1 MSSIKLKH
9 SGGNSVSIAA
19 PSSNPASNRTL
30 TVPSNADGTILT
42 NSTPGCI
49 LQVVSTT
56 KTDTFV
62 TTSTSFVDIT
72 GLSVSITPK
81 FSTSKI
87 LVTYHTN
94 ASMEDDGY
102 RAGLRLMRDSTAIF
116 VGDSAGSRI
125 QLSNHLVEATG
136 IQQQFGY
143 SGQTL
148 DSPATTSAVTYK
160 VQAISLD
167 SGRQVNINRS
177 YGDANDAV
185 NGRTASSITVMEVA
199 A

>member
-1 MSSIKLKH
+1 MSSQLRVDKILPVDGAPT
-9 SGGNSVSIAA
+9 GGGGGI
-19 PSSNPASNRTL
+19 
-30 TVPSNADGTILT
+30 I
-42 NSTPGCI
+42 
-49 LQVVSTT
+49 QVVSTT
-56 KTDTFV
+56 KTDTFD

-102 RAGLRLMRDSTAIF
+102 RGGLRLMRDSTAIF
-116 VGDSAGSRI
+116 VGDSAGSRP

-136 IQQQFGY
+136 TQQQFSY

-167 SGRQVNINRS
+167 SGRQININKS
-177 YGDANDAV
+177 YGDSDDAL
-185 NGRTASSITVMEVA
+185 NGRTASSITVMEVSA
-199 A
+199 

>member
-1 MSSIKLKH
+1 MSSQLRVDKILPVDGAPT
-9 SGGNSVSIAA
+9 GGGGGI
-19 PSSNPASNRTL
+19 
-30 TVPSNADGTILT
+30 I
-42 NSTPGCI
+42 
-49 LQVVSTT
+49 QVVSTT
-56 KTDTFV
+56 KTDAFV

-94 ASMEDDGY
+94 AAMEDDGY
-102 RAGLRLMRDSTAIF
+102 RGGLRLMRDSTAIF
-116 VGDSAGSRI
+116 VGDANGNRI

-136 IQQQFGY
+136 TQQQFSY

-167 SGRQVNINRS
+167 SGRQININRS
-177 YGDANDAV
+177 YGDGNDAL
-185 NGRTASSITVMEVA
+185 NGRTASSITVMEVSA
-199 A
+199 

>member
-1 MSSIKLKH
+1 MASHLRVDKILPVDGAPT
-9 SGGNSVSIAA
+9 GGGGGI
-19 PSSNPASNRTL
+19 
-30 TVPSNADGTILT
+30 I
-42 NSTPGCI
+42 
-49 LQVVSTT
+49 QVVSTT

-102 RAGLRLMRDSTAIF
+102 RGGLRLMRDSTAIF
-116 VGDSAGSRI
+116 VGDSAGSRP

-136 IQQQFGY
+136 TQQQFSY

-160 VQAISLD
+160 LQAISLD
-167 SGRQVNINRS
+167 SGRQININKS
-177 YGDANDAV
+177 YGDSDDAL
-185 NGRTASSITVMEVA
+185 NGRTASSITVMEVSA
-199 A
+199 

>member
-1 MSSIKLKH
+1 MASHLRVDKILPVDGAPT
-9 SGGNSVSIAA
+9 GGGGGI
-19 PSSNPASNRTL
+19 
-30 TVPSNADGTILT
+30 I
-42 NSTPGCI
+42 
-49 LQVVSTT
+49 QVVSTT
-56 KTDTFV
+56 KTDTFD

-102 RAGLRLMRDSTAIF
+102 RGGLRLMRDSTAIF
-116 VGDSAGSRI
+116 VGDSAGSRP

-136 IQQQFGY
+136 TQQQFSY

-167 SGRQVNINRS
+167 SGRQININKS
-177 YGDANDAV
+177 YGDSDDAL
-185 NGRTASSITVMEVA
+185 NGRTASSITVMEVSA
-199 A
+199 

>member
-1 MSSIKLKH
+1 MSSELRVDKIIPTNGVPT
-9 SGGNSVSIAA
+9 GGGGGIV
-19 PSSNPASNRTL
+19 
-30 TVPSNADGTILT
+30 
-42 NSTPGCI
+42 
-49 LQVVSTT
+49 QVASTT

-102 RAGLRLMRDSTAIF
+102 RGGLRLMRDSTAIF
-116 VGDSAGSRI
+116 VGDSAGSRP

-136 IQQQFGY
+136 TQQQFSY

-167 SGRQVNINRS
+167 SGRQININKS
-177 YGDANDAV
+177 YGDSNDAL
-185 NGRTASSITVMEVA
+185 NGRTASSITVMEVSV
-199 A
+199 

>member
-1 MSSIKLKH
+1 MASQLRVDKILPVDGAPT
-9 SGGNSVSIAA
+9 GGGGGI
-19 PSSNPASNRTL
+19 
-30 TVPSNADGTILT
+30 I
-42 NSTPGCI
+42 
-49 LQVVSTT
+49 QVVSTT

-102 RAGLRLMRDSTAIF
+102 RGGLRLMRDSTAIF
-116 VGDSAGSRI
+116 VGDSAGSRP

-136 IQQQFGY
+136 TQQQFSY

-160 VQAISLD
+160 LQAISLD
-167 SGRQVNINRS
+167 SGRQININKS
-177 YGDANDAV
+177 YGDSDDAL
-185 NGRTASSITVMEVA
+185 NGRTASSITVMEVSA
-199 A
+199 

>member
-1 MSSIKLKH
+1 MASHLRVDKILPVDGAPT
-9 SGGNSVSIAA
+9 GGGGGI
-19 PSSNPASNRTL
+19 
-30 TVPSNADGTILT
+30 I
-42 NSTPGCI
+42 
-49 LQVVSTT
+49 QVVSTT

-102 RAGLRLMRDSTAIF
+102 RGGLRLMRDSTAIF
-116 VGDSAGSRI
+116 VGDSAGSRP

-136 IQQQFGY
+136 TQQQFSY

-167 SGRQVNINRS
+167 SGRQININKS
-177 YGDANDAV
+177 YGDSDDAL
-185 NGRTASSITVMEVA
+185 NGRTASSITVMEVSA
-199 A
+199 

>member
-1 MSSIKLKH
+1 MASQLRVDKILPVDGAPT
-9 SGGNSVSIAA
+9 GGGGGI
-19 PSSNPASNRTL
+19 
-30 TVPSNADGTILT
+30 I
-42 NSTPGCI
+42 
-49 LQVVSTT
+49 QVVSTT
-56 KTDTFV
+56 KTDTFD

-102 RAGLRLMRDSTAIF
+102 RGGLRLMRDSTAIF
-116 VGDSAGSRI
+116 VGDSAGSRP

-136 IQQQFGY
+136 TQQQFSY

-160 VQAISLD
+160 LQAISLD
-167 SGRQVNINRS
+167 SGRQININKS
-177 YGDANDAV
+177 YGDNNDAL
-185 NGRTASSITVMEVA
+185 NGRTASSITVMEVSV
-199 A
+199 

>member
-1 MSSIKLKH
+1 MASQLRVDKILPVDGAPR
-9 SGGNSVSIAA
+9 GGGGGI
-19 PSSNPASNRTL
+19 
-30 TVPSNADGTILT
+30 I
-42 NSTPGCI
+42 
-49 LQVVSTT
+49 QVVSTT
-56 KTDTFV
+56 KTDTFD

-102 RAGLRLMRDSTAIF
+102 RGGLRLMRDSTAIF
-116 VGDSAGSRI
+116 VGDSAGSRP

-136 IQQQFGY
+136 TQQQFSY

-167 SGRQVNINRS
+167 SGRQININKS
-177 YGDANDAV
+177 YGDGNDAL
-185 NGRTASSITVMEVA
+185 NGRTASSITVMEVSV
-199 A
+199 

>member
-1 MSSIKLKH
+1 MSSQLRVDKILPVDGAPT
-9 SGGNSVSIAA
+9 GGGGGI
-19 PSSNPASNRTL
+19 
-30 TVPSNADGTILT
+30 I
-42 NSTPGCI
+42 
-49 LQVVSTT
+49 QVVSTT
-56 KTDTFV
+56 KTDTFD

-102 RAGLRLMRDSTAIF
+102 RGGLRLMRDSTAIF
-116 VGDSAGSRI
+116 VGDSAGSRP

-136 IQQQFGY
+136 TQQQFSY

-167 SGRQVNINRS
+167 SGRQININKS
-177 YGDANDAV
+177 YGDGNDAL
-185 NGRTASSITVMEVA
+185 NGRTASSITVMEVSV
-199 A
+199 

>member
-1 MSSIKLKH
+1 MASELRVDKIVPTNGVPT
-9 SGGNSVSIAA
+9 GGGGGIV
-19 PSSNPASNRTL
+19 
-30 TVPSNADGTILT
+30 
-42 NSTPGCI
+42 
-49 LQVVSTT
+49 QVASTT

-102 RAGLRLMRDSTAIF
+102 RGGLRLMRDSTAIF
-116 VGDSAGSRI
+116 VGDSAGSRP

-136 IQQQFGY
+136 TQQQFSY

-167 SGRQVNINRS
+167 SGRQININKS
-177 YGDANDAV
+177 YGDSNDAL
-185 NGRTASSITVMEVA
+185 NGRTASSITVMEVSV
-199 A
+199 

>member
-1 MSSIKLKH
+1 MASQLRVDKILPVDGAPT
-9 SGGNSVSIAA
+9 GGGGGI
-19 PSSNPASNRTL
+19 
-30 TVPSNADGTILT
+30 I
-42 NSTPGCI
+42 
-49 LQVVSTT
+49 QVVSTT
-56 KTDTFV
+56 KTDTFD

-94 ASMEDDGY
+94 AAMEDDGY
-102 RAGLRLMRDSTAIF
+102 RGGLRLMRDSTAIF
-116 VGDSAGSRI
+116 VGDSAGSRP

-136 IQQQFGY
+136 TQQQFSY

-160 VQAISLD
+160 LQAISLD
-167 SGRQVNINRS
+167 SGRQININKS
-177 YGDANDAV
+177 YGDGNDAL
-185 NGRTASSITVMEVA
+185 NGRTASSITVMEVSV
-199 A
+199 

>member
-1 MSSIKLKH
+1 MASQLRVDKILPVDGAPT
-9 SGGNSVSIAA
+9 GGGGGI
-19 PSSNPASNRTL
+19 
-30 TVPSNADGTILT
+30 I
-42 NSTPGCI
+42 
-49 LQVVSTT
+49 QVVSTT
-56 KTDTFV
+56 KTDTFD

-102 RAGLRLMRDSTAIF
+102 RGGLRLMRDSTAIF
-116 VGDSAGSRI
+116 VGDSAGSRP

-136 IQQQFGY
+136 TQQQFSY

-167 SGRQVNINRS
+167 SGRQININKS
-177 YGDANDAV
+177 YGDNNDAL
-185 NGRTASSITVMEVA
+185 NGRTASSITVMEVSV
-199 A
+199 